1 MSKSRKNSLLS
12 ALSEYIVLLG
22 IVVVFFVGMSI
33 ASPYFLTFS
42 NITNI
47 IQYVSTYG
55 IVSIGM
61 LLVILTGGINL
72 SVGGT
77 LAISAYI
84 GCSLML
90 KGYPW
95 YISVVV
101 CIGIGLLVGLING
114 LAVTKLKIPPLI
126 ATLAMEQMTR
136 GMHLGLAQGAPLT
149 GFSDQYKAIGAS
161 KLLNLPMSVWWTIL
175 LYIVF
180 MIILYKTC
188 FGRNIYAV
196 GGNPMATRVAGVNN
210 DKVIIGVYML
220 AGCLCAIAGII
231 VTGRMN
237 SVAVSI
243 AQGLDTRCITCC
255 VLGGASVT
263 RGGKG
268 TIIGCFLGVFII
280 GILQNSMDLL
290 AVSSYWQTFIQGV
303 VLFLAVSAGFFRTIF
318 AEKKKVKVN

>member
-1 MSKSRKNSLLS
+1 MKRNNSVS
-12 ALSEYIVLLG
+12 SFLSEYAVLLG
-22 IVVVFFVGMSI
+22 IIVVFFVGMSI

-72 SVGGT
+72 SVGGA

-84 GCSLML
+84 GCSLMV

-95 YISVVV
+95 FVSVLV
-101 CIGIGLLVGLING
+101 CILVGMLVGFVNG
-114 LAVTKLKIPPLI
+114 LAVTKLNIPPLI
-126 ATLAMEQMTR
+126 ATLAVEQMAR

-149 GFSDQYKAIGAS
+149 GFSQTYLNIGAS
-161 KLLNLPMSVWWTIL
+161 KFLNLPMSVWWTIL
-175 LYIVF
+175 LYVIFFVV
-180 MIILYKTC
+180 LHKTC
-188 FGRNIYAV
+188 FGRTVYAV
-196 GGNPMATRVAGVNN
+196 GGNPMATKVAGVNN
-210 DKVIIGVYML
+210 NKIIIAVYML
-220 AGCLCAIAGII
+220 AGFLCAAAGII

-280 GILQNSMDLL
+280 GLLQNSLDLL

-303 VLFLAVSAGFFRTIF
+303 VLFLAVSAGFFRTFF
-318 AEKKKVKVN
+318 AARKKVKVN

>member
-1 MSKSRKNSLLS
+1 MKRNNSVS
-12 ALSEYIVLLG
+12 SFLSEYAVLLG
-22 IVVVFFVGMSI
+22 IIVVFFVGMSI

-84 GCSLML
+84 GCSLMV

-95 YISVVV
+95 FVSVLV
-101 CIGIGLLVGLING
+101 CILVGMLVGLVNG
-114 LAVTKLKIPPLI
+114 LAVTKLNIPPLI
-126 ATLAMEQMTR
+126 ATLAVEQMAR

-149 GFSDQYKAIGAS
+149 GFSQTYLNIGAS
-161 KLLNLPMSVWWTIL
+161 KFLNLPMSVWWTIL
-175 LYIVF
+175 LYVIFFVV
-180 MIILYKTC
+180 LHKTC
-188 FGRNIYAV
+188 FGRTVYAV
-196 GGNPMATRVAGVNN
+196 GGNPMATKVAGVNN
-210 DKVIIGVYML
+210 NKVIIAVYML
-220 AGCLCAIAGII
+220 AGFLCAVAGII

-280 GILQNSMDLL
+280 GLLQNSLDLL

-303 VLFLAVSAGFFRTIF
+303 VLFLAVSAGFFRTFF
-318 AEKKKVKVN
+318 AARKK

>member
-1 MSKSRKNSLLS
+1 MKRNNSVS
-12 ALSEYIVLLG
+12 SFLSEYAVLLG
-22 IVVVFFVGMSI
+22 IIVVFFVGMSI

-84 GCSLML
+84 GCSLMV

-95 YISVVV
+95 FVSVLV
-101 CIGIGLLVGLING
+101 CILVGMLVGFVNG
-114 LAVTKLKIPPLI
+114 LAVTKLNIPPLI
-126 ATLAMEQMTR
+126 ATLAVEQMAR

-149 GFSDQYKAIGAS
+149 GFSQTYLNIGAS
-161 KLLNLPMSVWWTIL
+161 KFLNLPMSVWWTIL
-175 LYIVF
+175 LYVIFFVV
-180 MIILYKTC
+180 LHKTC
-188 FGRNIYAV
+188 FGRTVYAV
-196 GGNPMATRVAGVNN
+196 GGNPMATKVAGVNN
-210 DKVIIGVYML
+210 NKIIIAVYML
-220 AGCLCAIAGII
+220 AGFLCAAAGII

-280 GILQNSMDLL
+280 GLLQNSLDLL

-303 VLFLAVSAGFFRTIF
+303 VLFLAVSAGFFRTFF
-318 AEKKKVKVN
+318 AARKKVKVN

>member
-1 MSKSRKNSLLS
+1 MKRNNSVS
-12 ALSEYIVLLG
+12 SFLSEFAVLLG
-22 IVVVFFVGMSI
+22 IIVVFFVGMSI

-84 GCSLML
+84 GCSLMV

-95 YISVVV
+95 FVSVLV
-101 CIGIGLLVGLING
+101 CILVGMLVGFVNG
-114 LAVTKLKIPPLI
+114 LAVTKLNIPPLI
-126 ATLAMEQMTR
+126 ATLAVEQMAR

-149 GFSDQYKAIGAS
+149 GFSQTYLNIGAS
-161 KLLNLPMSVWWTIL
+161 KFLNLPMSVWWTIL
-175 LYIVF
+175 LYVIFFVV
-180 MIILYKTC
+180 LHKTC
-188 FGRNIYAV
+188 FGRTVYAV
-196 GGNPMATRVAGVNN
+196 GGNPMATKVAGVNN
-210 DKVIIGVYML
+210 NKIIIAVYML
-220 AGCLCAIAGII
+220 AGFLCAAAGII

-280 GILQNSMDLL
+280 GLLQNSLDLL

-303 VLFLAVSAGFFRTIF
+303 VLFLAVSAGFFRTFF
-318 AEKKKVKVN
+318 AARKKVKVN

>member
-1 MSKSRKNSLLS
+1 MKNKSSIS
-12 ALSEYIVLLG
+12 SFLSEYVVLLG
-22 IVVVFFVGMSI
+22 IIVAFFVGMSI

-95 YISVVV
+95 FVSVLV
-101 CIGIGLLVGLING
+101 CVLVGMFVGLING
-114 LAVTKLKIPPLI
+114 LAVTKLNIPPLI
-126 ATLAMEQMTR
+126 ATLAVEQMAR

-149 GFSDQYKAIGAS
+149 RFSQTYLNIGAS

-175 LYIVF
+175 LYIIFFV
-180 MIILYKTC
+180 ILHKTC
-188 FGRNIYAV
+188 FGRTVYAV
-196 GGNPMATRVAGVNN
+196 GGNPMAARVAGVNN
-210 DKVIIGVYML
+210 DKMIISVYML
-220 AGCLCAIAGII
+220 AGFLCAAAGII

-280 GILQNSMDLL
+280 GLLQNSLDLL

-303 VLFLAVSAGFFRTIF
+303 VLFLAVSAGFFRTFF
-318 AEKKKVKVN
+318 AERRTKVR

>member
-1 MSKSRKNSLLS
+1 MKNKSSIS
-12 ALSEYIVLLG
+12 SFLSEYVVLLG
-22 IVVVFFVGMSI
+22 IIVAFFVGMSI

-95 YISVVV
+95 FVSVLV
-101 CIGIGLLVGLING
+101 CVLVGMFVGLING
-114 LAVTKLKIPPLI
+114 LAVTKLNIPPLI
-126 ATLAMEQMTR
+126 ATLAVEQMAR

-149 GFSDQYKAIGAS
+149 GFSQTYLNIGAS

-175 LYIVF
+175 LYIIFFV
-180 MIILYKTC
+180 ILHKTC
-188 FGRNIYAV
+188 FGRTVYAV
-196 GGNPMATRVAGVNN
+196 GGNPMAARVAGVNN
-210 DKVIIGVYML
+210 DKMIISVYML
-220 AGCLCAIAGII
+220 AGFLCAAAGII

-280 GILQNSMDLL
+280 GLLQNSLDLL

-303 VLFLAVSAGFFRTIF
+303 VLFLAVSAGFFRTFF
-318 AEKKKVKVN
+318 AERRTKVR

>member
-1 MSKSRKNSLLS
+1 MKNKSSIS
-12 ALSEYIVLLG
+12 SFLSEYAVLLG
-22 IVVVFFVGMSI
+22 IIVAFFVGMSI

-95 YISVVV
+95 FGSVLV
-101 CIGIGLLVGLING
+101 CVLVGMFVGLING
-114 LAVTKLKIPPLI
+114 LAVTKLNIPPLI
-126 ATLAMEQMTR
+126 ATLAVEQMAR

-149 GFSDQYKAIGAS
+149 GFSQTYLNIGAS

-175 LYIVF
+175 LYIIFFV
-180 MIILYKTC
+180 ILHKTC
-188 FGRNIYAV
+188 FGRTVYAV
-196 GGNPMATRVAGVNN
+196 GGNPMAARVAGVNN
-210 DKVIIGVYML
+210 DKMIISVYML
-220 AGCLCAIAGII
+220 AGFLCAAAGII

-280 GILQNSMDLL
+280 GLLQNSLDLL

-303 VLFLAVSAGFFRTIF
+303 VLFLAVSAGFFRTFF
-318 AEKKKVKVN
+318 AERRTKVR

>member
-1 MSKSRKNSLLS
+1 MKRNNSVS
-12 ALSEYIVLLG
+12 SFLSEYAVLLG
-22 IVVVFFVGMSI
+22 IIVVFFVGMSI

-84 GCSLML
+84 GCSLMV

-95 YISVVV
+95 FVSVLV
-101 CIGIGLLVGLING
+101 CILVGMLVGLVNG
-114 LAVTKLKIPPLI
+114 LAVTKLNIPPLI
-126 ATLAMEQMTR
+126 ATLAVEQMAR

-149 GFSDQYKAIGAS
+149 GFSQTYLNIGAS
-161 KLLNLPMSVWWTIL
+161 KFLNLPMSVWWTIL
-175 LYIVF
+175 LYVIFFVV
-180 MIILYKTC
+180 LHKTC
-188 FGRNIYAV
+188 FGRTVYAV
-196 GGNPMATRVAGVNN
+196 GGNPMATKVAGVNN
-210 DKVIIGVYML
+210 NKIIIAVYML
-220 AGCLCAIAGII
+220 AGFLCAVAGII

-280 GILQNSMDLL
+280 GLLQNSLDLL

-303 VLFLAVSAGFFRTIF
+303 VLFLAVSAGFFRTFF
-318 AEKKKVKVN
+318 AARKK

>member
-1 MSKSRKNSLLS
+1 
-12 ALSEYIVLLG
+12 
-22 IVVVFFVGMSI
+22 MSI

-95 YISVVV
+95 FVSVLV
-101 CIGIGLLVGLING
+101 CVLVGMFVGLING
-114 LAVTKLKIPPLI
+114 LAVTKLNIPPLI
-126 ATLAMEQMTR
+126 ATLAVEQMAR

-149 GFSDQYKAIGAS
+149 GFSQTYLNIGAS

-175 LYIVF
+175 LYIIFFV
-180 MIILYKTC
+180 ILHKTC
-188 FGRNIYAV
+188 FGRTVYAV
-196 GGNPMATRVAGVNN
+196 GGNPMAARVAGVNN
-210 DKVIIGVYML
+210 DKMIISVYML
-220 AGCLCAIAGII
+220 AGFLCAAAGII

-280 GILQNSMDLL
+280 GLLQNSLDLL

-303 VLFLAVSAGFFRTIF
+303 VLFLAVSAGFFRTFF
-318 AEKKKVKVN
+318 AERRTKVR

>member
-1 MSKSRKNSLLS
+1 MKNKSSIS
-12 ALSEYIVLLG
+12 SFLSEYVVLLG
-22 IVVVFFVGMSI
+22 IIVAFFVGMSI

-95 YISVVV
+95 FVSVLV
-101 CIGIGLLVGLING
+101 CVLVGMFVGLING
-114 LAVTKLKIPPLI
+114 LAVTKLNIPPLI
-126 ATLAMEQMTR
+126 ATLAVEQMAR

-149 GFSDQYKAIGAS
+149 GFSQTYLNIGAS

-175 LYIVF
+175 LYIIFFV
-180 MIILYKTC
+180 ILHKTC
-188 FGRNIYAV
+188 FGRTVYAV
-196 GGNPMATRVAGVNN
+196 GGNPMAARVAGVNN
-210 DKVIIGVYML
+210 DKMIISVYML
-220 AGCLCAIAGII
+220 AGFLCAAAGII

-280 GILQNSMDLL
+280 GLLQNSLDLL
-290 AVSSYWQTFIQGV
+290 AVSSYW
-303 VLFLAVSAGFFRTIF
+303 
-318 AEKKKVKVN
+318 

>member
-1 MSKSRKNSLLS
+1 MKRNNSVS
-12 ALSEYIVLLG
+12 SFLSEYAVLLG
-22 IVVVFFVGMSI
+22 IIVVFFVGMSI
-33 ASPYFLTFS
+33 ASTYFLTFS

-84 GCSLML
+84 GCSLMV

-95 YISVVV
+95 FVSVLV
-101 CIGIGLLVGLING
+101 CILVGMLVGFVNG
-114 LAVTKLKIPPLI
+114 LAVTKLNIPPLI
-126 ATLAMEQMTR
+126 ATLAVEQMAR

-149 GFSDQYKAIGAS
+149 GFSQTYLNIGAS
-161 KLLNLPMSVWWTIL
+161 KFLNLPMSVWWTIL
-175 LYIVF
+175 LYVIFFVV
-180 MIILYKTC
+180 LHKTC
-188 FGRNIYAV
+188 FGRTVYAV
-196 GGNPMATRVAGVNN
+196 GGNPMATKVAGVNN
-210 DKVIIGVYML
+210 NKIIIAVYML
-220 AGCLCAIAGII
+220 AGFLCAAAGII

-280 GILQNSMDLL
+280 GLLQNSLDLL

-303 VLFLAVSAGFFRTIF
+303 VLFLAVSAGFFRTFF
-318 AEKKKVKVN
+318 AARKKVKVN

>member
-1 MSKSRKNSLLS
+1 MIKKKNSILS
-12 ALSEYIVLLG
+12 SISEYAVLIG
-22 IVVVFFVGMSI
+22 IVVVFIIGMSI
-33 ASPYFLTFS
+33 ASPYFLTFT

-90 KGYPW
+90 RGFPW
-95 YISVVV
+95 YVSVLV
-101 CIGIGLLVGLING
+101 CI
-114 LAVTKLKIPPLI
+114 
-126 ATLAMEQMTR
+126 
-136 GMHLGLAQGAPLT
+136 LT
-149 GFSDQYKAIGAS
+149 GI
-161 KLLNLPMSVWWTIL
+161 
-175 LYIVF
+175 
-180 MIILYKTC
+180 
-188 FGRNIYAV
+188 
-196 GGNPMATRVAGVNN
+196 
-210 DKVIIGVYML
+210 
-220 AGCLCAIAGII
+220 LCAIAGII

-243 AQGLDTRCITCC
+243 AKGLDTRCITCC

-280 GILQNSMDLL
+280 GLLQNSLDLL
-290 AVSSYWQTFIQGV
+290 AVSSYWQEFIQGI
-303 VLFLAVSAGFFRTIF
+303 VLFLAVSADFFRTLI
-318 AEKKKVKVN
+318 ARRKKK